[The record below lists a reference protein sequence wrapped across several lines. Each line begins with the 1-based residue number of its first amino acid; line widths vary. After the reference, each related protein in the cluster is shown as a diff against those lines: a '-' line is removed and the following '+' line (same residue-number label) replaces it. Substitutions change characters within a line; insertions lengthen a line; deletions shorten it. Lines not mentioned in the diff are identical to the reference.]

1 MPMLGLDSK
10 VSGLE
15 GIGKVLAKRLSYL
28 GIGTLRDLVFYFPF
42 RYENYRTVK
51 VSGLVPG
58 TFANVSGEVEMIAA
72 KRTKWK
78 RRYVVE
84 AMISDGTGSV
94 KAVWFNQPWIAKSV
108 RSGQK
113 IRLSGKVGED
123 MSGPYFNSPTY
134 LAGEGRMPDGIVPIY
149 PLTEGL
155 TQKQLRA
162 LMNQAFSN
170 VRTAEYLSPDLLKA
184 ERFMGLE
191 AALRQVHFPDS
202 EAALVQA
209 RQRLAFDELFLMQ
222 AASRMLRKELD
233 RLKSPTIPFD
243 EKANK
248 KFVQSLSFDLTLDQK
263 RAAWEIIRDLGKETP
278 MNRMLEGDVGSGKT
292 IVALMAAYNAGLAGY
307 QSALMAPTE
316 ILASQHYDSARKI
329 LGKFMDVAL
338 LTRTRKSVNG
348 EKVTAGELLE
358 LVSSGK
364 IGLVIGTHALIQEK
378 VSFGK
383 LALAMV
389 DEQHRFGVEQR
400 QALRG
405 KADTGDGLV
414 PHFLSLTATPIPRSL
429 ALICYGDL
437 DLSIIRQM
445 PKGRKRIITKVVGP
459 ADRERAYGFVREQVA
474 AGRQVF
480 VICPLI
486 DPSDVLGY
494 KSAVEE
500 YERLDKEV
508 FPNLKIGL
516 LHGRMKSEEKE
527 SVMADFCGNKLG
539 ILVATSVVEVG
550 VDVPNATVMMIEGAE
565 RFGLAQLHQFRGR
578 VGRGEHQSYCLLF
591 SEALDV
597 GVMDR
602 LQYVADCHDGF
613 DLANRDL
620 ELRGGGSAY
629 STKQSGFT
637 DLKIADIK
645 DAAAIKKAQ
654 DWAKRVIDDG
664 DEKLIT
670 AIKSQLDMS
679 GFTSHRE

>member
-1 MPMLGLDSK
+1 MLGLDSK
-10 VSGLE
+10 VSELE

-42 RYENYRTVK
+42 RYENYRTV
-51 VSGLVPG
+51 SIGDLMPG
-58 TFANVSGEVEMIAA
+58 TFANVSGEVEMAAA

-78 RRYVVE
+78 RKHVVE
-84 AMISDGTGSV
+84 AVVSDGSGSV
-94 KAVWFNQPWIAKSV
+94 KVVWFNQPWIAKNL
-108 RSGQK
+108 RTGQR
-113 IRLSGKVGED
+113 IRLSGKVSED

-134 LAGEGRMPDGIVPIY
+134 LAGEGRMPDGIVPVY

-155 TQKQLRA
+155 TQKQLRVLMKQA
-162 LMNQAFSN
+162 LDE
-170 VRTAEYLSPDLLKA
+170 VRLEEYLPA
-184 ERFMGLE
+184 ELMSEEGFVGLDE
-191 AALRQVHFPDS
+191 AMRQAHFPGDGKLL
-202 EAALVQA
+202 ALA
-209 RQRLAFDELFLMQ
+209 RKRLAFDELFLMQ
-222 AASRMLRKELD
+222 AAARIFRRQLD
-233 RLKSPTIPFD
+233 AFKSPVIPFD

-329 LGKFMDVAL
+329 LGEFMDVAL

-358 LVSSGK
+358 SVSSGK
-364 IGLVIGTHALIQEK
+364 VGLVIGTHALIQEK

-405 KADTGDGLV
+405 KADVGDGLV

-508 FPNLKIGL
+508 FPSLKIGL

-527 SVMADFCGNKLG
+527 SVMADFCGNKLS

-578 VGRGEHQSYCLLF
+578 VGRGEHPSYCLLF

-597 GVMDR
+597 GITER
-602 LQYVADCHDGF
+602 LQYVANCHDGF
-613 DLANRDL
+613 ELANRDL

-637 DLKIADIK
+637 DLNIADIK

-654 DWAKRVIDDG
+654 DWAKRCIDGGDG
-664 DEKLIT
+664 KIIA
-670 AIKSQLDMS
+670 AIRSQLDMS